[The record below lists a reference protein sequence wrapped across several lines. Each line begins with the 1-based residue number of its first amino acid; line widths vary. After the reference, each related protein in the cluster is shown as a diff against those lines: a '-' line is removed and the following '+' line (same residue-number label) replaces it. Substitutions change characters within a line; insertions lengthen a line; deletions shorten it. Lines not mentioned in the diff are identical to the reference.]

1 MAEFLTDSQWHDI
14 PDEVRQE
21 AKRTILNFV
30 GTALGGCRDEAVEL
44 ALRGLKPFFG
54 PPQATVIGRSERP
67 DALSAAF
74 LNAISANVLEFDDT
88 HLRTVIHPA
97 APVAPALFS
106 ISELRPVSG
115 RELLHALIL
124 GIETECRI
132 GIAISPAHYRR
143 GWHITSTCGVFGAA
157 AATGRLLG
165 LDRQRMVWAIGNA
178 AAQSAGPIETLGSMA
193 KSISVG
199 NAARNGLAA
208 ALLAEQGF
216 TGPEQAIEGTYGFAG

>member
-1 MAEFLTDSQWHDI
+1 MTKNVTRRLAEFLADSQWHDI

-97 APVAPALFS
+97 APVAPALFA
-106 ISELRPVSG
+106 ISELRLVSG
-115 RELLHALIL
+115 RDLLRGLIL
-124 GIETECRI
+124 GVETECRI
-132 GIAISPAHYRR
+132 GLAISPAHYRR
-143 GWHITSTCGVFGAA
+143 GWHNPAGIAPGTAQR
-157 AATGRLLG
+157 GRSSPRGTESL
-165 LDRQRMVWAIGNA
+165 R
-178 AAQSAGPIETLGSMA
+178 TLRWRRES
-193 KSISVG
+193 
-199 NAARNGLAA
+199 
-208 ALLAEQGF
+208 
-216 TGPEQAIEGTYGFAG
+216 